1 MDVYS
6 FLATSPTP
14 VISVAEQTINEVLNE
29 SKADTAGGYLNN
41 EYASHVVNLL
51 SQKVDRL
58 LILYYVFL
66 KEFLSLQ

>member
-6 FLATSPTP
+6 FLATSPAP
-14 VISVAEQTINEVLNE
+14 VISVSEQTISEVLNE

-41 EYASHVVNLL
+41 EYASHIVNLL

-58 LILYYVFL
+58 LFL
-66 KEFLSLQ
+66 CIVISRA